1 LNIFSIQV
9 GAGGGAGGGGSGASD
24 GPGWPGIQSQ
34 HWSSAPAAA
43 VAAAVTGVPAANPAP
58 LAHPDYNAYHQVKTK
73 LNYQNYRFILI
84 SMVSIAEKLLL
95 CFLFSLFLHSIH
107 VRCCCLVLHSSFSI
121 LNKSIFR
128 SQYQLFFSFFF
139 FQYYQQYAQQFSQQQ
154 QYAAAWNAWQQSQ
167 Q

>member
-1 LNIFSIQV
+1 MNIFSIQV
-9 GAGGGAGGGGSGASD
+9 GAGGGGGGSGASD

-84 SMVSIAEKLLL
+84 SMVSIAELQKS
-95 CFLFSLFLHSIH
+95 CFFVF
-107 VRCCCLVLHSSFSI
+107 CFP
-121 LNKSIFR
+121 
-128 SQYQLFFSFFF
+128 YFFIP
-139 FQYYQQYAQQFSQQQ
+139 YM
-154 QYAAAWNAWQQSQ
+154 
-167 Q
+167 